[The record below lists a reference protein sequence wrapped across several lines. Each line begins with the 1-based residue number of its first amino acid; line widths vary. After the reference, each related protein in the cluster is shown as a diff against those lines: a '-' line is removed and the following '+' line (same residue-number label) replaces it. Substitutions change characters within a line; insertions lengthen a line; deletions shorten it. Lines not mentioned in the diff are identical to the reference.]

1 MKKFSKMF
9 ALMLLA
15 GALVVGFASCSND
28 SSDSSNSSSGVGVA
42 LSSLGTLDATYQKD
56 VEGKW
61 RKIFLFSDG
70 KAYKASQE
78 ALTGG
83 AKDGIIKR
91 GKFEKT
97 NTYKDG
103 TITITW
109 EDELQKNG
117 NWTAVADEREKSE
130 ILTLTNGKSGG
141 WTLTGNDSSSNN
153 NNSSTAVTVSAIYK
167 HTGSH
172 GEMKYTLYSDASW
185 VLTQDGVPSAMAD
198 GTAKGTYEKTGE
210 KFSDCTIQF
219 TKTQGRSGTEPYGWI
234 DEPATFSTTV
244 SSGSCSI
251 DKKSFTLQN

>member
-1 MKKFSKMF
+1 MKKFLKCI

-15 GALVVGFASCSND
+15 GAFVLGFASCAND

-83 AKDGIIKR
+83 AKDGIFKR

-130 ILTLTNGKSGG
+130 ILTLTNG
-141 WTLTGNDSSSNN
+141 TGNGYTLAGSE
-153 NNSSTAVTVSAIYK
+153 SSTNTNDNTKATVSATYK
-167 HTGSH
+167 YESGGTVI
-172 GEMKYTLYSDASW
+172 KFILYNDASF
-185 VLTQDGVPSAMAD
+185 TQWDSRAVTAIPDGLAM
-198 GTAKGTYEKTGE
+198 KGTYEKTGDNFTE
-210 KFSDCTIQF
+210 CTIKF
-219 TKTQGRSGTEPYGWI
+219 KKTHERDSSSHNWNANSYDWE
-234 DEPATFSTTV
+234 STV
-244 SSGSCSI
+244 SGG
-251 DKKSFTLQN
+251 KFTFENKEYVLQN